1 VTRVG
6 VAEDSA
12 VTRELL
18 VQVLGQ
24 DSNVDVVGAAR
35 DGEEATRLTERLRPD
50 IVLMDIHMPR
60 LNGYEATSWIMQNV
74 PTPIVM
80 ITAHALDETT
90 LALEALRVGALTL
103 LPQPPGPSHP
113 EHAAAVDELVET
125 VRLMADVKVVR
136 RRARPSEPHPRPA
149 PSVAIERRVRI
160 VAMGA
165 STGGPQ
171 ALATILRDLP
181 RDVGVPIVV
190 VQHIAP
196 HFVEGLATWL
206 SAQTGLRVT
215 VGADG
220 DAVLPGTVYFAPDHA
235 QMGITRAGRIHLSSD
250 GSKNGPCPSISHL
263 FNSVSESYGGAAVG
277 VLLSGMGADG
287 ADGLLRLRRAGA
299 LTIAQHE
306 ETCVVFGMPREAIRL
321 GAAAHVLAPTAMADV
336 IRSLSTGATVGASR

>member
-1 VTRVG
+1 MTRVV

-24 DSNVDVVGAAR
+24 DPSLDVVGAAR
-35 DGEEATRLTERLRPD
+35 DGEEAIRLTERLRPD
-50 IVLMDIHMPR
+50 VVLMDIHMPR
-60 LNGYEATSWIMQNV
+60 LNGYEATGWIMQNV

-80 ITAHALDETT
+80 ITAHGLDETT

-103 LPQPPGPSHP
+103 LAKPPGPGNP
-113 EHAAAVDELVET
+113 EHAAAIQELVDT

-136 RRARPSEPHPRPA
+136 RRARPSEPRPRRAPA
-149 PSVAIERRVRI
+149 IAVERRIRL

-206 SAQTGLRVT
+206 SAQTRLRVT
-215 VGADG
+215 VGAQG
-220 DAVLPGTVYFAPDHA
+220 DAVRPGTVYFAPDHA
-235 QMGITRAGRIHLSSD
+235 QMGITRAGRILLSSD
-250 GSKNGPCPSISHL
+250 GSTNGPCPSISHL
-263 FNSVSESYGGAAVG
+263 FHSVSESYGDAAVG

-287 ADGLLRLRRAGA
+287 ADGLLRLHRAGA

-306 ETCVVFGMPREAIRL
+306 DTCVVFGMPREAIRL
-321 GAAAHVLAPTAMADV
+321 GAAAHVLAPSAMGDL
-336 IRSLSTGATVGASR
+336 IRSLSTDAAVGASR